1 VKESNGGSGWRQIAA
16 QLREAIARGEFAR
29 GAKMPSEADLTR
41 RFGVSKLT
49 VHRALRELANEGLV
63 ERVERVGTFVAA
75 LPVKRNRT
83 VALLLPAAEGFL
95 EIKYLAG
102 IQDALGADNT
112 LVLYATDN
120 DPVLEAEMIVEAAER
135 SDGII
140 ILPTCHV
147 RLTPRLEAIQ
157 QRGCPVVCIDRRP
170 TGSCLPAVT
179 SDNFTAMY
187 GALEQLYAAGHRRIA
202 YFGFHDMSMS
212 SVKDR
217 YQAYVDFLRD
227 RSLGD
232 PYEGA
237 RFIEPKPYPEH
248 HVAFRLMEDSI
259 AILTSRTEPY
269 TAAVCVNEFY
279 VNILL
284 ELFQAMPPEH
294 RPSFEI
300 TSFYDWP
307 HVDWPHVASPTV
319 RTHVIRQNAR
329 EIGRTA
335 ALELMA
341 EMNDPQARTAQ
352 TGAGTV
358 EISSSY
364 VEFVDRPGSGGAGAS
379 RLARPPHAAS

>member
-1 VKESNGGSGWRQIAA
+1 MGETKGGTGWRQVADRLRKSIAA
-16 QLREAIARGEFAR
+16 GEFPR
-29 GAKMPSEADLTR
+29 GAKMPSEADLTV

-63 ERVERVGTFVAA
+63 ERVERVGTFVAEA
-75 LPVKRNRT
+75 RAKRTRT

-102 IQDALGADNT
+102 VQEALGADNT

-140 ILPTCHV
+140 ILPSCHL
-147 RLTPRLEAIQ
+147 RITERLEKA
-157 QRGCPVVCIDRRP
+157 RAEGCPVVCIDRRP
-170 TGSCLPAVT
+170 RNSCLPAVT
-179 SDNFTAMY
+179 SDNY
-187 GALEQLYAAGHRRIA
+187 GALRQGLEHLFEAGHRKIA
-202 YFGFHDMSMS
+202 FFGFHEFSQT

-217 YQAYVDFLRD
+217 YQAYVDFLAEHD
-227 RSLGD
+227 LGD

-237 RFIEPKPYPEH
+237 RFIEPKPYPQN
-248 HVAFRLMEDSI
+248 HVAFRLIED
-259 AILTSRTEPY
+259 AMHVLTTGPEPY

-279 VNILL
+279 VNILQEVCQSL
-284 ELFQAMPPEH
+284 PADLRAK
-294 RPSFEI
+294 FEI

-307 HVDWPHVASPTV
+307 HLSSPSV

-341 EMNDPQARTAQ
+341 EIDDPRRQGQ
-352 TGAGTV
+352 TV
-358 EISSSY
+358 EISSSFA
-364 VEFVDRPGSGGAGAS
+364 EFVDRPGSGGPATVRSARAS
-379 RLARPPHAAS
+379 SREG

>member
-1 VKESNGGSGWRQIAA
+1 MKESNGGSGWRQIAA
-16 QLREAIARGEFAR
+16 ELREAIARGEFAR

-63 ERVERVGTFVAA
+63 ERVERVGTFVAT
-75 LPVKRNRT
+75 LPAKRNRT

-140 ILPTCHV
+140 LLPTCHV

-157 QRGCPVVCIDRRP
+157 KRGCPVVCIDRRP

-179 SDNFTAMY
+179 SDNYAAMY
-187 GALEQLYAAGHRRIA
+187 GALEQLYEAGHRRIA

-227 RSLGD
+227 RALGD
-232 PYEGA
+232 AYEGA

-248 HVAFRLMEDSI
+248 HVAFRLMEDAI

-294 RPSFEI
+294 RPPFEI
-300 TSFYDWP
+300 TSFY
-307 HVDWPHVASPTV
+307 DWPHVASPTV

-329 EIGRTA
+329 EIGRMA

-341 EMNDPQARTAQ
+341 EMNDPLAR
-352 TGAGTV
+352 GGTV

-364 VEFVDRPGSGGAGAS
+364 VEFVDRPGSGGTGAS
-379 RLARPPHAAS
+379 RLARPPQAAS

>member
-1 VKESNGGSGWRQIAA
+1 
-16 QLREAIARGEFAR
+16 
-29 GAKMPSEADLTR
+29 MPSEAELTR
-41 RFGVSKLT
+41 RFGASKLT

-63 ERVERVGTFVAA
+63 ERVERVGTFVAL
-75 LPVKRNRT
+75 LPAKRNRT

-102 IQDALGADNT
+102 IQETLGADNT

-135 SDGII
+135 SDGMI

-157 QRGCPVVCIDRRP
+157 KRGCPVVCIDRRP
-170 TGSCLPAVT
+170 SGSCLPAVT
-179 SDNFTAMY
+179 SDNHTAMY
-187 GALEQLYAAGHRRIA
+187 GALEQLYQAGHRRIA
-202 YFGFHDMSMS
+202 YFGFYDMAMS

-227 RSLGD
+227 RELGD

-237 RFIEPKPYPEH
+237 RFIEPKPYPQH
-248 HVAFRLMEDSI
+248 HIAFRLMEDAI
-259 AILTSRTEPY
+259 AILTSGPKPY
-269 TAAVCVNEFY
+269 TAAVCVNEFFTN
-279 VNILL
+279 VLL
-284 ELFQAMPPEH
+284 ELFQAMPAEQ
-294 RPSFEI
+294 RPPFEV

-307 HVDWPHVASPTV
+307 HVASPSF

-329 EIGRTA
+329 EIGRMA
-335 ALELMA
+335 ARELMA
-341 EMNDPQARTAQ
+341 EMDDPQAR
-352 TGAGTV
+352 GGVV

-364 VEFVDRPGSGGAGAS
+364 EEFVDRPGSGGPGAS
-379 RLARPPHAAS
+379 RPARPHQGAE